1 MKRTRVAVLPLL
13 AAATIAS
20 GCTGGIPGGVQTL
33 AAAALLGAQLIDGG
47 QLLPPPKMLSDKL
60 IPVFID
66 SLANGQAPSLDLVLK
81 AFMATNGTEIGN
93 LRDKPGNAKID
104 VNVAR
109 YRSVF
114 GLLDTGGMGVF
125 KVKSGEET
133 VTMGMGLASPSAEL
147 KYAKD
152 NLGLWDNAPIFTASQ
167 QVRQFRL
174 QQAASVDLRP
184 QMPPIR
190 SQGPRGTCAMFA
202 TAGHMDYLNGVKAGL
217 PIKQCSPQQMNWLY
231 NVVIKSKT
239 EPEALWSDQGTIST
253 MFYPVLRL
261 EGNREVSED
270 APYIPPQQG
279 YISEAEAPYNE
290 DQEDQNPSA
299 DFGAMAD
306 LNLGSATAA
315 KIKGGQRLV
324 AQGAY
329 YFRVK
334 NDDASF
340 EAALQGGN
348 PIQLGYP
355 VYSKDWYDLD
365 SPYIAEFN
373 DAKDNEGYHAVLIV
387 GYQRDASAPGGGW
400 YVVRNSW
407 GEDWGEAGYCYVS
420 YAMTRKYALNPHVA
434 TPYKNP
440 FNAKFS
446 VAPPPKDA
454 PPADQVIKDEPLP
467 SSQDIGGYTVDDEK
481 KGGSLDSLID
491 GLLDDLIKIL
501 EGK

>member
-1 MKRTRVAVLPLL
+1 MKRCRPPFALLPLV
-13 AAATIAS
+13 AAATVAS
-20 GCTGGIPGGVQTL
+20 GCGPLPGGVQTL
-33 AAAALLGAQLIDGG
+33 AAAALLGLQLADG

-60 IPVFID
+60 IPVFLN
-66 SLANGQAPSLDLVLK
+66 SLVSGQPVSLDLVMK
-81 AFMATNGTEIGN
+81 ALAATNGTEIGK
-93 LRDKPGNAKID
+93 LRDKPGNATID
-104 VNVAR
+104 VNVAQ
-109 YRSVF
+109 YRNAF
-114 GLLDTGGMGVF
+114 GLLDTAGVF
-125 KVKSGEET
+125 KVKAGET
-133 VTMGMGLASPSAEL
+133 TRRVGMGLASPSAEL
-147 KYAKD
+147 RYAKN
-152 NLGLWDNAPIFTASQ
+152 NLALWDNAPIFTASEEA
-167 QVRQFRL
+167 RRYRL
-174 QQAASVDLRP
+174 SAASEVDLRP

-190 SQGPRGTCAMFA
+190 SQGARGTCAMFA

-217 PIKQCSPQQMNWLY
+217 PIKSASPQQMNWLY

-239 EPEALWSDQGTIST
+239 EADALWSDQGTVST

-270 APYIPPQQG
+270 APYVPPQQG
-279 YISEAEAPYNE
+279 YVAEADAPYNA
-290 DQEDQNPSA
+290 DQEAQSPRSDWAS
-299 DFGAMAD
+299 MAE
-306 LNLGSATAA
+306 LNLGQATAA
-315 KIKGGQRLV
+315 KIKAGQRLT

-334 NDDASF
+334 NDEASF

-365 SPYIAEFN
+365 DPHIAEFS
-373 DAKDNEGYHAVLIV
+373 DSKDNEGYHAVLVV
-387 GYQRDASAPGGGW
+387 GYQRDGSAPGGGW

-407 GEDWGEAGYCYVS
+407 GPDWGEDGYCYVS

-446 VAPPPKDA
+446 LTPPPKDA
-454 PPADQVIKDEPLP
+454 PPADQVVKDEPLP
-467 SSQDIGGYTVDDEK
+467 SSQDINGYTEEDEK
-481 KGGSLDSLID
+481 HGGSLEALFD
-491 GLLDDLIKIL
+491 GLIDDLIKIL